1 APPGESQSLPG
12 LYRAAQAVQ
21 HRPRLPSLADERRRN
36 DSVRR
41 PTRLGLACCVAV
53 TSAFAI
59 GYFPRALSHLDDA
72 ASTNGALSFADRE
85 IGGGNSVVV
94 DQNAAYEARALIPT
108 SATYRVVTG
117 DRLRNASPLTGSFV
131 DGWFRSFLIP
141 RRTSAAARWII
152 CYGCDVSLLG
162 APYTVRW
169 QDDNGIS
176 IGDLR

>member
-1 APPGESQSLPG
+1 M
-12 LYRAAQAVQ
+12 
-21 HRPRLPSLADERRRN
+21 
-36 DSVRR
+36 
-41 PTRLGLACCVAV
+41 TRLAVAGCVAITA
-53 TSAFAI
+53 TSALV
-59 GYFPRALSHLDDA
+59 YLPRALSRLGDS
-72 ASTNGALSFADRE
+72 ASRNSALSFADRE

-94 DQNAAYEARALIPT
+94 DQNAAYEARALIPR
-108 SATYRVVTG
+108 SATYRVITG

-141 RRTSAAARWII
+141 RRTSAGARWIV

>member
-1 APPGESQSLPG
+1 VPDDP
-12 LYRAAQAVQ
+12 
-21 HRPRLPSLADERRRN
+21 PRLPALAADRRRN
-36 DSVRR
+36 TSFRR
-41 PTRLGLACCVAV
+41 LTRLGLACCVAV

-59 GYFPRALSHLDDA
+59 GYFPRAVSHLDDT
-72 ASTNGALSFADRE
+72 ASTNNALSLADRDV
-85 IGGGNSVVV
+85 GGGNSVVV
-94 DQNAAYEARALIPT
+94 HQNAPYEARRLIPT
-108 SATYRVVTG
+108 SARYRVVTG
-117 DRLRNASPLTGSFV
+117 GRLRNASPLTGSFV